1 MFLKVLRVG
10 PPQFCYEEVLRS
22 YPQKECLPHIY
33 KIDFYRRL
41 RESTHSAPFNATII
55 TYHNYS
61 FITLRWDHN
70 QSKCLW
76 SQINADQFQPRQS
89 PGAGSSSLWLSHDS
103 TEWVDAAVMLK
114 IKGWW
119 DCSKIWVSL
128 ISQWTLLPTKWCNG
142 ETWVEINQHLMQIS
156 FFLFL
161 ILKDVCAFWHGM
173 HHS

>member
-1 MFLKVLRVG
+1 MKRCYGLTPKRSVSLTSIKLIFTGDLESQRTLH
-10 PPQFCYEEVLRS
+10 PLTPQL
-22 YPQKECLPHIY
+22 L
-33 KIDFYRRL
+33 L
-41 RESTHSAPFNATII
+41 TTI
-55 TYHNYS
+55 TTLTTL
-61 FITLRWDHN
+61 ITLRWDHN

-76 SQINADQFQPRQS
+76 SQINEDQFQPRQS